1 MKLAISVIWLAFAL
15 LFFVLGRAHWI
26 EAEMSIPSFEVTKHA
41 YELSG
46 SGFKLEIDVGGSP
59 LDQPFENFAEDFN
72 EYLEEQN
79 QSASASNR
87 RAAWGYFLASA
98 TAIVSLLLELRG
110 AMTIRSQKASESAV
124 CHDTAARNRNVVLSA
139 AESGDPAA

>member
-26 EAEMSIPSFEVTKHA
+26 EAETSIPPFEVTKRA

-46 SGFKLEIDVGGSP
+46 SGFKLEIDVGGTP

-110 AMTIRSQKASESAV
+110 AAIIRSQKASERA
-124 CHDTAARNRNVVLSA
+124 L
-139 AESGDPAA
+139 

>member
-1 MKLAISVIWLAFAL
+1 MKLAISVLWLAFAL

-26 EAEMSIPSFEVTKHA
+26 EAENSIPAFEVTRHA

-46 SGFKLEIDVGGSP
+46 SGFKVEIDVGGTP
-59 LDQPFENFAEDFN
+59 LDQPFENFSKDFN

-79 QSASASNR
+79 RSARASNR
-87 RAAWGYFLASA
+87 RAAWGYFLACA

-110 AMTIRSQKASESAV
+110 AVNSRSQQTGEHA
-124 CHDTAARNRNVVLSA
+124 D
-139 AESGDPAA
+139 

>member
-46 SGFKLEIDVGGSP
+46 SGFKLEIDVGGTP

-72 EYLEEQN
+72 EYLEVHN
-79 QSASASNR
+79 QSARASNH

-98 TAIVSLLLELRG
+98 TAIASMLLQLRG
-110 AMTIRSQKASESAV
+110 VATGRSQEEGESA
-124 CHDTAARNRNVVLSA
+124 A
-139 AESGDPAA
+139 